1 MGVSRRDRER
11 AKIMRVARPRWMPK
25 TDEQRD
31 AVAAATR
38 AAKRLEADELV
49 LWKAIESARALR
61 VPMTY
66 LAEVVGRGRAT
77 LYRRAPQGAAP
88 IADLEPGAKLPKRPD
103 PPPGPA
109 PTDAAPRT
117 AEGESDE

>member
-1 MGVSRRDRER
+1 M
-11 AKIMRVARPRWMPK
+11 ARPKWVPK

-38 AAKRLEADELV
+38 AAKRLEAAEQA
-49 LWKAIESARALR
+49 LWDAIDAARKLR

-77 LYRRAPQGAAP
+77 LYRRS
-88 IADLEPGAKLPKRPD
+88 PK
-103 PPPGPA
+103 A
-109 PTDAAPRT
+109 QQKART
-117 AEGESDE
+117 SDVQAEEGTSDE